1 MTTHIVEVL
10 PVATNGNMDTM
21 TRSMGEL
28 SEAVA
33 DNLAAFQ
40 QRNVE
45 FARGGLEFL
54 RLQESNARA
63 AQEWWTSGVRLLQ
76 LQQRNVSFAQNWL
89 LSGIGLLR
97 DQTEQ
102 NRRTAEVFARSA
114 REQQEGL
121 RSLAEGWAGAYQ
133 GFFFSPFD
141 YAQDALRAAE
151 QATQQGLQATRQAT
165 QQGLQLA
172 VEASEQTEQ
181 VVQQAEQVVEQ
192 AQQAIRETEIQAAVL
207 RALGTEDYDELTVAD
222 VSKKLDDLSVEDLE
236 KLRVYEK
243 RNKNRETLVE
253 QIDRKIRAS
262 S

>member
-1 MTTHIVEVL
+1 MTYIVEVL

-21 TRSMGEL
+21 TRTVGEI
-28 SEAVA
+28 SEALA
-33 DNLAAFQ
+33 DNFAAFQ
-40 QRNVE
+40 QRNVQ
-45 FARGGLEFL
+45 FARSGLEFL

-63 AQEWWTSGVRLLQ
+63 TQEWWTNGVKLLQ
-76 LQQRNVSFAQNWL
+76 LQQRNLGFAQNWL
-89 LSGIGLLR
+89 FSGIESLR
-97 DQTEQ
+97 AQTEE

-114 REQQEGL
+114 REQQESL
-121 RSLAEGWAGAYQ
+121 RSLAEGWTEAYQ
-133 GFFFSPFD
+133 GFFFSTFD
-141 YAQDALRAAE
+141 YAQEALRTAE
-151 QATQQGLQATRQAT
+151 QATRQGLQATRQTT

-236 KLRVYEK
+236 SLRVYEK